1 VLSDV
6 SVTLKPVSKD
16 KLPAAPPGATLGATC
31 FRIDGP
37 TMLLS
42 KDATVQVKYSNADL
56 EAAGSDVSKLA
67 IARYDDSDNKWTILP
82 TTLDKNA
89 LTLSAT
95 TNWFSIWAVMV
106 SGGGNTAG
114 RGPASGKAGPEAT
127 LVFAALGLMIVFV
140 GRKIRK

>member
-1 VLSDV
+1 MLSDV
-6 SVTLKPVSKD
+6 SVTIKPVSKD
-16 KLPAAPPGATLGATC
+16 KLPAAPPGATLGTTC
-31 FRIDGP
+31 FHIDGL
-37 TMLLS
+37 TGLLS
-42 KDATVQVKYSNADL
+42 KDATVQVKYSSADL
-56 EAAGSDVSKLA
+56 EDAGSDVSKLA

-114 RGPASGKAGPEAT
+114 RVQHPERQ
-127 LVFAALGLMIVFV
+127 GLKRHSCSLRW
-140 GRKIRK
+140 G

>member
-1 VLSDV
+1 
-6 SVTLKPVSKD
+6 
-16 KLPAAPPGATLGATC
+16 
-31 FRIDGP
+31 
-37 TMLLS
+37 
-42 KDATVQVKYSNADL
+42 VQVKYSNADL

-95 TNWFSIWAVMV
+95 TNWFSIWVVMV

-114 RGPASGKAGPEAT
+114 AGPASGKAGPEAT
-127 LVFAALGLMIVFV
+127 LVFAALGLMIVFI